1 MHNATNKIFLNKLAQ
16 MKKQGKKMKKL
27 IRYTINLIE

>member
-1 MHNATNKIFLNKLAQ
+1 MNNGNNNFFLNNLAQ

-27 IRYTINLIE
+27 IRYTSNLIK

>member
-1 MHNATNKIFLNKLAQ
+1 MHNATNKLFPNNLAQ

-27 IRYTINLIE
+27 IRYTSNLTE

>member
-1 MHNATNKIFLNKLAQ
+1 MNNATNKPFLNNLVQ

-27 IRYTINLIE
+27 IRYTSNLIE